1 MSFPVST
8 IPGGGNGDTLT
19 LASLPSF
26 RAGWGGWQL
35 TGPFLVLRP
44 SRRAGGDGGQGT
56 TLTHDNRSYVLSQKI
71 PKL

>member
-1 MSFPVST
+1 MTFPVST
-8 IPGGGNGDTLT
+8 IPGRWKWGYLNVGFPPLF
-19 LASLPSF
+19 S
-26 RAGWGGWQL
+26 RRVGGWQL

-44 SRRAGGDGGQGT
+44 SRHAGEDRGQGT